1 MQNVRAATA
10 GYDDQTQRALARRDA
25 LVAAAHATIAW
36 ARAQR
41 SAHRVSVAIPIV
53 LPPREPA
60 AASFSISP
68 LIDAARSAG
77 DAGITA
83 ARGARSA
90 TRVALS
96 ALTTVGTGV
105 RRSALPVLRVLP
117 RVAALVAVGA
127 GVWFGA
133 LKARPYVE
141 RWKDTP
147 PITRMVPAV
156 TQAELAPVDSAP
168 GSTRRTGRL
177 VVTSTSEVAQV
188 TVDGK
193 VRGITPLTLDGMP
206 AGKHV
211 IVLQNSKGS
220 VEQTVTVGAND
231 TARLDQTI
239 YPGWVAVV
247 APVDLAISEG
257 TRSLRLDDRLQ
268 VMLSPGTHELLFEN
282 RALGYQE
289 VRQVNV
295 RPGETTQLSIAPPR
309 SKASFTSTAPADVWL
324 DGVAVGQ
331 TPLVDLPVEIG
342 THHVRMKSGAA
353 ERQFTVTATMTPLAF
368 NADFSQ

>member
-1 MQNVRAATA
+1 MQNVLAATA
-10 GYDDQTQRALARRDA
+10 GYDDRTQRALARRDA

-156 TQAELAPVDSAP
+156 TQAE
-168 GSTRRTGRL
+168 
-177 VVTSTSEVAQV
+177 
-188 TVDGK
+188 
-193 VRGITPLTLDGMP
+193 
-206 AGKHV
+206 
-211 IVLQNSKGS
+211 
-220 VEQTVTVGAND
+220 
-231 TARLDQTI
+231 
-239 YPGWVAVV
+239 V